1 MPAPKAPHL
10 LIELVVCA
18 AACASVGCEPDLVVG
33 SWGCLDAVRCQAD
46 RTGCSTAYVG
56 PLTVPWSTDFEEGL
70 CDYARVK
77 GYCYAEDR
85 ASYELVSSPV
95 HGGEWAMAFTVDT
108 TEGSSHTRCVVEGQF
123 PSSGYYSAW
132 YLLPDVPINS
142 GNWNLVHFQGGTLP
156 SLPSLHNLLDVSV
169 ESTEE
174 LDPRLYL
181 FNFVGDGIT
190 RATDPPLIPIGDW
203 FHIEIYWK
211 RAADMTGEV
220 ALYQDGDLM
229 LELTDVPTDDTDWA
243 QLYVGNLATN
253 LMPRVSTV
261 YVDDVEIRETR

>member
-1 MPAPKAPHL
+1 MEA
-10 LIELVVCA
+10 VRCR
-18 AACASVGCEPDLVVG
+18 SDRVGCETPYLG
-33 SWGCLDAVRCQAD
+33 SV
-46 RTGCSTAYVG
+46 
-56 PLTVPWSTDFEEGL
+56 TVPWSTGFENGL
-70 CDYARVK
+70 CDYGSVH
-77 GYCYAEDR
+77 GYCYADGG

-95 HGGEWAMAFTVDT
+95 HGGQSAMAFTVDT
-108 TEGSSHTRCVVEGQF
+108 TDGDSHTRCVIEGQF

-142 GNWNLVHFQGGTLP
+142 GNWNLVHFRGGALP
-156 SLPSLHNLLDVSV
+156 SIPSVPPLHNLLDVSV

-174 LDPRLYL
+174 LDPRLYV
-181 FNFVGDGIT
+181 FNFLGDGIT

-220 ALYQDGDLM
+220 ALYQDGELM
-229 LELTDVPTDDTDWA
+229 LELTDVRTDDTDWA
-243 QLYVGNLATN
+243 QWYVGNLATR
-253 LMPRVSTV
+253 LVPRVSTV